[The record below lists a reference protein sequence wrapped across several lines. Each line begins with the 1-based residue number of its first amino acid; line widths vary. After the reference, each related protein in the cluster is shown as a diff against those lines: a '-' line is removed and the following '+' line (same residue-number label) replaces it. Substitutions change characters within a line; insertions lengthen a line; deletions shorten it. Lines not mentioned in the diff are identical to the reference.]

1 MKKLIALVLAL
12 LMAFS
17 ASVVAFAADAEAPAE
32 GETTAAAEDDG
43 FNIEDLPFWTIKP
56 GLKVAKIVLKIA
68 KVFLKIAL
76 IFNAKGVIEKLQEF
90 IKNLVP
96 EEPNEEPSTAP
107 AAELA

>member
-90 IKNLVP
+90 IKGFEKPSEPEVP
-96 EEPNEEPSTAP
+96 NTTAP
-107 AAELA
+107 ANA